1 MCMSKLLFT
10 PYKIVYS
17 ELYLDLTM
25 YVSINYTVVTGISV
39 ISLNKIS
46 LLFKKYTTLKMTPCA
61 EISKKKKKLLLTFSE
76 SNSRL

>member
-1 MCMSKLLFT
+1 MSKLLFT

-46 LLFKKYTTLKMTPCA
+46 LLFKKYTTLKMTPCMV
-61 EISKKKKKLLLTFSE
+61 IITIPSVCLIYV
-76 SNSRL
+76 